1 MTLGSYKLNA
11 SVAVSDMVAARAFY
25 EGRLGLSVEA
35 SGADGSRIYGSG
47 GGASLHVY
55 PSSTN
60 AGKTA
65 ATLATWYVD
74 DMDQIVDELEAA
86 GVTLV
91 RYDGLEADGRGI
103 APRAG
108 GGRVAWIKDPD
119 GNTFAIEADD

>member
-1 MTLGSYKLNA
+1 MTLSRYPLNA
-11 SVAVSDMVAARAFY
+11 SVAVSDMDRARAFY
-25 EGRLGLSVEA
+25 EGQLGLSAET

-55 PSSTN
+55 PSPPT
-60 AGKTA
+60 AGKTP

-74 DMDQIVDELEAA
+74 DMDQVVGELESA
-86 GVTLV
+86 GVSLA
-91 RYDGLEADGRGI
+91 RYEGLEADERGI

-119 GNTFAIEADD
+119 GNTFALEADD